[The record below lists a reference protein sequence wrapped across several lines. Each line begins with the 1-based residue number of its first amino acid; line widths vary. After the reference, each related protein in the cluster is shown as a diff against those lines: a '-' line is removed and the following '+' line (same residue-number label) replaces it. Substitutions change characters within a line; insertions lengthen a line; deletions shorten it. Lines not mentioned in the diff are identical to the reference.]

1 MSDQMAPWRV
11 NHTAHDLGPLDT
23 IAYVT
28 LSGELR
34 LLPATAQDPTPDP
47 VPEVLR
53 RLRELTATVDRL
65 IYGTHPCGFPL
76 FYRAPR
82 PALPPAPARPAL
94 MPPSP

>member
-1 MSDQMAPWRV
+1 MSDRPPYRV
-11 NHTAHDLGPLDT
+11 DVTAYGLGPADT

-34 LLPATAQDPTPDP
+34 LLPATEQDRVPPDP

-65 IYGTHPCGFPL
+65 IYGTPRFPL